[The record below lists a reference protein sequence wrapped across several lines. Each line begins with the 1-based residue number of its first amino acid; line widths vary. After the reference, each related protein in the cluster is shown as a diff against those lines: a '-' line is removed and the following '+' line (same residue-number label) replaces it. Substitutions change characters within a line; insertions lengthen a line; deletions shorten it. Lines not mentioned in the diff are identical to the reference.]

1 MKFIETYCQYDIFAI
16 IYCPGIRHAK
26 LSYMYF
32 TIALTDMLSYPDR
45 TIAPKIRKACDAL
58 MQSGINKIFLKKQV
72 LFQARQVYDTHAL
85 HRDYIKKFWTF
96 LRLRAHSQKVGHL

>member
-1 MKFIETYCQYDIFAI
+1 
-16 IYCPGIRHAK
+16 
-26 LSYMYF
+26 MYF

-58 MQSGINKIFLKKQV
+58 MQSGISINKIFLKKLV

-85 HRDYIKKFWTF
+85 HRDHIKKFWTF
-96 LRLRAHSQKVGHL
+96 LRLKATDFQ